1 MDTQARIA
9 ELERTA
15 AVHEATR
22 AELQRAPWNRRKE
35 AQMRDLL
42 NLAWACRREAER
54 LRQREWHEAA

>member
-1 MDTQARIA
+1 MDERIA

-35 AQMRDLL
+35 AQMADLL
-42 NLAWACRREAER
+42 RRAAECRRKAAV
-54 LRQREWHEAA
+54 LRRSVGWDEAA